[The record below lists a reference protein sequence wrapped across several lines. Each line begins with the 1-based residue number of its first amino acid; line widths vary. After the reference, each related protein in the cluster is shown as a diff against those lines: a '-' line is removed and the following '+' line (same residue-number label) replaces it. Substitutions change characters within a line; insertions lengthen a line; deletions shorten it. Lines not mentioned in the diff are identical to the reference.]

1 MPVHTDLHMILIAD
15 SGSTKTDWR
24 LMDKGH
30 VISQIMTKGFNPYY
44 QQIDEMVDEIESQLV
59 PKLDASKVDTIYFY
73 GAGCSTDERQKKISD
88 ALVLF
93 FKDTEISVQ
102 SDLVGAGRAL
112 SGDQPGMVCIL
123 GTGSGSCFYDGHTIA
138 DTIPSLGF
146 ILGDEGSG
154 AWLGKKLV
162 TDFLRGHMPQKCMNT
177 IKEKLQIDK
186 EIILEHV
193 NHKPMPSRYLAGFA
207 KFISENIDQ
216 TYFYQLMF
224 DSFTAFAKNYIIRYP
239 NYDEFPCHF
248 VGSVAFHNQEI
259 LKHVAKYTGFEIGNI
274 IKSPIDGLTNY
285 HSSKV

>member
-1 MPVHTDLHMILIAD
+1 MILIAD

-24 LMDKGH
+24 LMDRGH
-30 VISQIMTKGFNPYY
+30 EISQVKTRGFNPYY
-44 QQIDEMVDEIESQLV
+44 QQSDEMIAEIETQLV
-59 PKLDASKVDTIYFY
+59 PNLIDSEIDTIYFY
-73 GAGCSTDERQKKISD
+73 GAGCSTTDRQKKISD
-88 ALVLF
+88 ALSSF
-93 FKDTEISVQ
+93 FENTEIIVQ
-102 SDLVGAGRAL
+102 SDLIGAARAL
-112 SGDQPGMVCIL
+112 CGDQPGIVCIL
-123 GTGSGSCFYDGHTIA
+123 GTGSGSCFYDGNKVA

-146 ILGDEGSG
+146 VLGDEGSG

-162 TDFLRGHMPQKCMNT
+162 TDFLRGHMPQQCMNT

-193 NHKPMPSRYLAGFA
+193 NHTPMPSRYLAGFA

-224 DSFTAFAKNYIIRYP
+224 DSFTEFAKNYITRYP
-239 NYDEFPCHF
+239 NYSESICHF

-259 LKHVAKYTGFEIGNI
+259 LKHVAKYNGFKIGNI

-285 HSSKV
+285 HSPKK